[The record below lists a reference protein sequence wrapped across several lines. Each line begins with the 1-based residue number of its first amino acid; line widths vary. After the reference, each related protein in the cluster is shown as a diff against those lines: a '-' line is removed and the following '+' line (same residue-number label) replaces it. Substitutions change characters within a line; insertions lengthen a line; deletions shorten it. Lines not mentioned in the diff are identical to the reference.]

1 MGAGDIG
8 CAMTHGHGGW
18 NAIAGGQVA
27 TVGSATLCRNRLCPF
42 FLPAVE
48 KHARQSFFRFEPF
61 GAKGGHATH

>member
-42 FLPAVE
+42 FLAGGG
-48 KHARQSFFRFEPF
+48 KARK
-61 GAKGGHATH
+61 AKLL